1 MKSPIQTSAP
11 HCVLEAK
18 HLGKSYSS
26 PDGSFLKVFDD
37 INFQILVGE
46 KISLMGPSGS
56 GKTTFMSILA
66 GLDEPTRGEVLI
78 DGKNLFALS
87 PDERLKYRA
96 EKIGII
102 FQQFHL
108 MPFLNAIENVS
119 LPLELKNE
127 PTFKAQSEEALRK
140 VGLWERRHHL
150 PHQMSRGECQRVAVA
165 RVLATKPSLILAD
178 EPTGSL
184 DKKNAEH
191 VMELILGLIN
201 EIPDSSLLFVTHD
214 PHLAQSCEKRYY
226 IESGNLQ
233 LL

>member
-1 MKSPIQTSAP
+1 MPNNALKN
-11 HCVLEAK
+11 VLEAK
-18 HLGKSYSS
+18 RLGKSYPS
-26 PDGSFLKVFDD
+26 PDGNSLTVFDD
-37 INFQILVGE
+37 INFQISVGE
-46 KISLMGPSGS
+46 KISLMGASGS

-66 GLDEPTRGEVLI
+66 GLDEPSKGEVLV
-78 DGKNLFALS
+78 DGKNIFSLP

-108 MPFLNAIENVS
+108 MPFLNAVENVS
-119 LPLELKNE
+119 LPLELKKDSTYKE
-127 PTFKAQSEEALRK
+127 QSEDALKK

-165 RVLATKPSLILAD
+165 RVLATRPSLILAD

-191 VMELILGLIN
+191 VIELILGLIN

-214 PHLAQSCEKRYY
+214 PQLAESCEKRFF
-226 IESGNLQ
+226 IEDGKLQ